1 MVMRAI
7 EMVFW
12 QCRVQNNLMF
22 HSDRK
27 TQITSCEY
35 QRLLTHQQLTS
46 SMRAVGDDADNAV
59 FEELFGVLKPERIN
73 YRQCRTRDEASAD
86 ILIML
91 NGAITE

>member
-27 TQITSCEY
+27 TQITSSDY
-35 QRLLTHQQLTS
+35 QRLLKHEHLTS
-46 SMRAVGDDADNAV
+46 SMRAV
-59 FEELFGVLKPERIN
+59 
-73 YRQCRTRDEASAD
+73 
-86 ILIML
+86 
-91 NGAITE
+91 